1 MVKTVNRQL
10 KQAWISGCGAL
21 LLIFSGNIFAQ
32 NVSPSETP
40 TLQPQALKTVGIYDL
55 RAQDPNLTGQGVRV
69 GVVARS
75 VSYDG
80 DTVLNDYQPNVAHHA
95 FSSVDFGL
103 FDDGT
108 SEPNVSF
115 HANAVCSILF
125 GEEAWVDSDPWGLF
139 RYQGAVPDAQAQV
152 YELNHFLKTNAVG
165 PDLDLDLDVISLSWG
180 WDVEDWWTRY
190 FEAVAEHQGIPVVAS
205 IGNGDDAYHR
215 PLYPGASANVIGVGV
230 VDSVTTANMQTA
242 MEYFGL
248 PRPEHSSCG
257 PTDDYRAKPDLV
269 APSHCLVASPEDV
282 NTYEATGNWSSY
294 AAPVVSGVAG
304 MLVQKA
310 GMDSSLSAAVS
321 RRGGNLV
328 IKSLLMTGATK
339 LPFWHKGELG
349 LEDDHDAPLDHV
361 QGAGMVNAVASY
373 DLLTAGQQGVGS
385 VQTKGWDL
393 NDLSTSSPV
402 EVYEFSVRDPNQMI
416 NATLNWNRHYDLTSE
431 FNREKDRSTD
441 LRLELWAVDP
451 NDPDR
456 NREIDYSDSLI
467 DNVEHIYRATEAGYT
482 QYQLVVVMHTEE
494 ASGALDERYALA
506 WSVTDQPDQDN
517 LHWYDLNTDGIVNT
531 LDYQVLMS
539 NFSTLGS
546 LTRYAIGDV
555 YRDGTIDEKDL
566 AELLLKSNEQADWYE

>member
-21 LLIFSGNIFAQ
+21 LFIFSGNIFAQ

-69 GVVARS
+69 GVIARS
-75 VSYDG
+75 VNYDG
-80 DTVLNDYQPNVAHHA
+80 DTVLNDYQPNTVHEA
-95 FSSVDFGL
+95 FSSANFGL

-115 HANAVCSILF
+115 HASAVCSILF
-125 GEEAWVDSDPWGLF
+125 GQEEWVDSDQWGLF
-139 RYQGAVPDAQAQV
+139 RYQGAVPDAQAKV
-152 YELNHFLKTNAVG
+152 YELNYFLKTTAVE
-165 PDLDLDLDVISLSWG
+165 PDLDLGLDVISLSWG
-180 WDVEDWWTRY
+180 WDGEDWWTRY
-190 FEAVAEHQGIPVVAS
+190 FEALAQHQGIPVVAS

-242 MEYFGL
+242 MEFFGL

-257 PTDDYRAKPDLV
+257 PTDDHRAKPDLV
-269 APSHCLVASPEDV
+269 APSHCLVASPEDA

-294 AAPVVSGVAG
+294 AAPVVSGVVG

-339 LPFWHKGELG
+339 LPFWHKGEIG
-349 LEDDHDAPLDHV
+349 LEDDHDTPLDHV
-361 QGAGMVNAVASY
+361 QGAGMVNAMASY
-373 DLLTAGQQGVGS
+373 DLLTAGQQATGL
-385 VQTKGWDL
+385 TTPRGWDL
-393 NDLSTSSPV
+393 NELSTPSPFQ
-402 EVYEFSVRDPNQMI
+402 VYEFSVNDADQMI
-416 NATLNWNRHYDLTSE
+416 TATLNWNRHYDLTGQ
-431 FNREKDRSTD
+431 FNRQTAKNTD

-451 NDPDR
+451 NDPGRD
-456 NREIDYSDSLI
+456 EMIDHSDSLI
-467 DNVEHIYRATEAGYT
+467 DNVEHLHSSAREGYT
-482 QYQLVVVMHTEE
+482 RYQLVVVMHTED
-494 ASGALDERYALA
+494 ATTPLSERYALA
-506 WSVTDQPDQDN
+506 WSVTEQPDQNDLLWN
-517 LHWYDLNTDGIVNT
+517 DLNADGIVNAQ
-531 LDYQVLMS
+531 DYQVLMN
-539 NFSTLGS
+539 NFSTMDS
-546 LTRYAIGDV
+546 PARYAIGDV
-555 YRDGTIDEKDL
+555 NTDGAIDEKDL
-566 AELLLKSNEQADWYE
+566 AILVSNGNKQADWYQ